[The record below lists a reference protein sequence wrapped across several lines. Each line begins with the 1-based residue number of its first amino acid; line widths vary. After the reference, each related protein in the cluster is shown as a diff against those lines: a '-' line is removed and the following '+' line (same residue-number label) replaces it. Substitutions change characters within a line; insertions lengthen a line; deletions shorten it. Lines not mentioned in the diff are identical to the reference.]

1 MAKRGEAHVKRLQR
15 ELKRGTL
22 EMLLLKL
29 LADEPTWGY
38 ELVRRL
44 KHLSGGRF
52 SLKEGTLYPVLSR
65 LEDGG
70 LIEPEWRQP
79 ERGVPRKYYRLI
91 ESGRKH
97 LGQLTE
103 AWNDFISAVRA
114 VLEAPDTKEDS

>member
-1 MAKRGEAHVKRLQR
+1 MKQLQR

-44 KHLSGGRF
+44 DTHSGGTFRI
-52 SLKEGTLYPVLSR
+52 KEGTLYPVLYR
-65 LEDGG
+65 LEDEG

-79 ERGVPRKYYRLI
+79 ERGVARKYYRL
-91 ESGRKH
+91 KKT
-97 LGQLTE
+97 GQQRLKELIE
-103 AWNDFISAVRA
+103 AWSGFKAAVDA
-114 VLEAPDTKEDS
+114 VVETKTSKEES